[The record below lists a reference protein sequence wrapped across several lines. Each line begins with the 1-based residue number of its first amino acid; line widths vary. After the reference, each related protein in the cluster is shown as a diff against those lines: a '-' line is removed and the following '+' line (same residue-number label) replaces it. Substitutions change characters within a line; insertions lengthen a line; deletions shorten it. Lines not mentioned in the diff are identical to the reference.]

1 MREEKKR
8 LHMSELLFAGGI
20 AVMAASAVGIL
31 SALVIFRLT
40 GRRIRRKLE
49 QEYGKAQKT

>member
-1 MREEKKR
+1 MG

-49 QEYGKAQKT
+49 QEYGKARKT